1 MYGKISTL
9 KIRLCGFRHLIL
21 IFPPEK
27 NLSGDIS
34 KMHAF
39 VNYIPE
45 NLVVPDSYSDASG
58 RSIHRALRYTEL

>member
-1 MYGKISTL
+1 
-9 KIRLCGFRHLIL
+9 
-21 IFPPEK
+21 
-27 NLSGDIS
+27 
-34 KMHAF
+34 MHAF